1 MNLKKMRKLFF
12 GLIALALFFTADMS
26 VNACEE
32 VSNVR
37 LEEAGD
43 AAQLPIAKSTRNV
56 TVPEDTGALPG
67 ADPDYVF
74 DQDKRVENG
83 KIVTLGDIEVVYED
97 GTPVEDGMIFNLFN
111 MTVMKNESVLYTT
124 KDGKL
129 SGIEMIAGKEYKL
142 GFDVTNE
149 FWHSHEV
156 VGAYN
161 SKKLIRLYARYE
173 GQAPLYYDYFEGID
187 GEELAVPK
195 IVIRKLG
202 DDETAVQTR
211 PTSCITS
218 LIIADNGYY
227 ADAGAP
233 FRIVCKDNGKG
244 KTVISDEG
252 ALTFTADANL
262 HYEIVLADN
271 PTYKMKE
278 KVEFI
283 IQMDSRGIYWMIYE
297 GGDIEN
303 AADRLTY
310 IEVERIDGKTDAY
323 EGKTPIGDTDCGGT
337 EDGSGS
343 ECTPQEYAF
352 IYDDEKVTLSGMPVY
367 KAFEGTTYHENAV
380 PLEKPIKFVF
390 YNCSRQ
396 EFEGAVVSENGMLPD
411 VQLYKNHSYI
421 VYFEDSEYMAPN
433 YYIKLSES
441 GEKPVCT
448 KCYGKEDGFYLYE
461 RKTTVEDP
469 ARANRVP
476 ITLPVQIKQGMDM
489 VLKPGI
495 KVKLV
500 SPYETVEA
508 VSNAEGYISVELIE
522 DINYVVVVED
532 DEYSAESFPMTIK
545 DKSEYGAGKYPYDHT
560 SCGGV
565 NGIYLCEKGTEH
577 DNDTTLVCPSG
588 KTTVTGMNFRGGRY
602 VLQGRIL
609 SDVKVNELK
618 DKKYDVLDVDVINM
632 YRTELSKLATGE
644 FTITRTLE
652 KGRTVSAV
660 YYIDANGELQE
671 VEFSQNGNK
680 LTYKMSSLSMYN
692 NVIEYKDVK
701 VTKITITGPA
711 KWIAAG
717 KKVQLTA
724 KVTPSN
730 ADNKKVTWK
739 SSNTNVATVNSN
751 GLVTVKKNTGGKKV
765 TITATATDGSKVKGT
780 YEITSMKGIVKKIEL
795 SGAKVVQ
802 AKKSITL
809 IAKVTATAGANKN
822 LAWSSSNTKYVTVSA
837 KGVVTAK
844 EAGIGKTVTITAK
857 AKDGSGVK
865 ATYKVKILKG
875 IVKSIKITGNLN
887 VKAGQSTQL
896 KAIVTA
902 TEGANKKVTWTS
914 SNKRY
919 ATVSATGKVTT
930 YKAGKGKTVKIT
942 AKATDGSGVEKTVI
956 IKIK

>member
-1 MNLKKMRKLFF
+1 MKMHVKKLFF
-12 GLIALALFFTADMS
+12 ALMAFALLITA
-26 VNACEE
+26 VNMNVKACDE
-32 VSNVR
+32 VSNVQ

-43 AAQLPIAKSTRNV
+43 EIQFPKAGKAARNV
-56 TVPEDTGALPG
+56 TVIPEDTGSLPG
-67 ADPDYVF
+67 ADADYVF

-83 KIVTLGDIEVVYED
+83 KKVTIGDVEVVYED
-97 GTPVEDGMIFNLFN
+97 GTPVEDGLVFNLFN

-124 KDGKL
+124 KEGKL

-142 GFDVTNE
+142 GFDVSNE

-202 DDETAVQTR
+202 EGETAVQTR

-218 LIIADNGYY
+218 LIIADSGYY

-262 HYEIVLADN
+262 HYEIVLAEN
-271 PTYKMKE
+271 STYKMKE

-323 EGKTPIGDTDCGGT
+323 EGKTPIGDADCGGS

-352 IYDDEKVTLSGMPVY
+352 IYDTEKVTLSGMTVN
-367 KAFEGTTYHENAV
+367 KASEGTCYVENA
-380 PLEKPIKFVF
+380 EPINDPVKFVF
-390 YNCSRQ
+390 YNCSKQ
-396 EFEGAVVSENGMLPD
+396 EFETTVTSANGILPD
-411 VQLYKNHSYI
+411 VKLYKNHSYI
-421 VYFEDSEYMAPN
+421 VYIEDANYMAPN
-433 YYIKLSES
+433 YYIKLSKS
-441 GEKPVCT
+441 GAQPVCT
-448 KCYGKEDGFYLYE
+448 KCYGKEDGFYLYT
-461 RKTTVEDP
+461 RKTPVENP
-469 ARANRVP
+469 ADANRVP
-476 ITLPVQIKQGMDM
+476 ITLPVQIKQGTDM
-489 VLKPGI
+489 VLVPGI

-508 VSNAEGYISVELIE
+508 VSDEKGYICVNLIE

-565 NGIYLCEKGTEH
+565 NGIYLCVKGTEH
-577 DNDTTLVCPSG
+577 DNDTTITCPSK
-588 KTTVTGMNFRGGRY
+588 KTSVTGMNFRGGRY

-609 SDVKVNELK
+609 DNVTVKSLK
-618 DKKYDVLDVDVINM
+618 GKDYDVLDVDVINM
-632 YRTELSKLATGE
+632 YRTELSRLAAGE
-644 FTITRTLE
+644 FSITRTLE
-652 KGRTVSAV
+652 KGKTVSAV
-660 YYIDANGELQE
+660 YYIDANGKLQK
-671 VEFSQNGNK
+671 VGFKQNGNK
-680 LTYKMSSLSMYN
+680 LTFKMNSLSMYN
-692 NVIEYKDVK
+692 NVIVYKNQK
-701 VTKITITGPA
+701 VTKITITGPS
-711 KWIAAG
+711 KQIAAG
-717 KKVQLTA
+717 KKIQLKA
-724 KVTPSN
+724 AVTPSN
-730 ADNKKVTWK
+730 AVNKKVTWK
-739 SSNTNVATVNSN
+739 SSNTKVATVDKN
-751 GLVTVKKNTGGKKV
+751 GLVTLKKNSGGKKV
-765 TITATATDGSKVKGT
+765 TITATAADGSKVKAT
-780 YEITSMKGIVKKIEL
+780 YKITSMKGIVKKISV
-795 SGAKVVQ
+795 SG
-802 AKKSITL
+802 
-809 IAKVTATAGANKN
+809 
-822 LAWSSSNTKYVTVSA
+822 TKT
-837 KGVVTAK
+837 
-844 EAGIGKTVTITAK
+844 
-857 AKDGSGVK
+857 
-865 ATYKVKILKG
+865 
-875 IVKSIKITGNLN
+875 
-887 VKAGQSTQL
+887 VKAGKSTQL
-896 KAIVTA
+896 KATVTA
-902 TEGANKKVTWTS
+902 TKGAYKKLTWTS
-914 SNKRY
+914 SNKKY

-942 AKATDGSGVEKTVI
+942 VKAKDGSGVKKTVT